1 MSLDFCQQGIN
12 TLWGSFE
19 IKNTNLVKSMMCQMA
34 GKDLSKHANEFE
46 KVCDQFEKYPLY
58 FMDFY
63 GSTNID
69 QVIDAMDYS
78 SYVYDVQHVV
88 IDNLN
93 FMLSGQG
100 KGYDKFENQDKAI
113 EKLRNFATKRNV

>member
-1 MSLDFCQQGIN
+1 
-12 TLWGSFE
+12 
-19 IKNTNLVKSMMCQMA
+19 
-34 GKDLSKHANEFE
+34 
-46 KVCDQFEKYPLY
+46 
-58 FMDFY
+58 
-63 GSTNID
+63 
-69 QVIDAMDYS
+69 
-78 SYVYDVQHVV
+78 VV